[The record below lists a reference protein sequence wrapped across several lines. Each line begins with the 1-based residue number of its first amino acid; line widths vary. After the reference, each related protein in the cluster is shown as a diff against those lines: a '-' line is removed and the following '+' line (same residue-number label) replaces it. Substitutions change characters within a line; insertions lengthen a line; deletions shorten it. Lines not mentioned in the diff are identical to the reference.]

1 MNNPTHVGN
10 RVWSFDEVFTVAC
23 IIEEMIDPSGDR
35 TRPWQAY
42 RDHYGISQLRD
53 LVITT
58 LAHAADQAWTRANDL
73 HEQAFAQW
81 QLDCDRIKQVGGDL
95 PGQPVEPGSFDYE
108 FLPFWLRA
116 CVDWSDISDVRVRT
130 TVS

>member
-1 MNNPTHVGN
+1 MVDVVRLDQMVVAPEEDRAVGMVVDQVV
-10 RVWSFDEVFTVAC
+10 R
-23 IIEEMIDPSGDR
+23 
-35 TRPWQAY
+35 
-42 RDHYGISQLRD
+42 H
-53 LVITT
+53 T
-58 LAHAADQAWTRANDL
+58 LAHAADQAWTQANDL
-73 HEQAFAQW
+73 YERAFAQW
-81 QLDCDRIKQVGGDL
+81 QLDCERIKQVGGDL